1 VYVWRVRVVVV
12 VVLSWEVSM
21 SDTFR
26 VYLFC
31 AHDCETVTIRC
42 AVMLVFAIVPLG
54 CLSSCY
60 KSSIAALVRLTALPP
75 PPNRSF

>member
-1 VYVWRVRVVVV
+1 
-12 VVLSWEVSM
+12 M

-42 AVMLVFAIVPLG
+42 AVLLIFAVVPLG

-60 KSSIAALVRLTALPP
+60 SEFQCRFSKTDSITAAAET
-75 PPNRSF
+75 